1 MAKFSKSV
9 KCPASED
16 LVNFQNNNLDSIG
29 FERVAKHI
37 TVCEFCASESDLYMH
52 FPESEVYIIHEKIP
66 QPLREL
72 AEALL
77 GNKSADFRLLNKLLC
92 DNESLI
98 LKQA

>member
-16 LVNFQNNNLDSIG
+16 LLKFQNNTLDSKDC
-29 FERVAKHI
+29 EKVAKHLSI
-37 TVCEFCASESDLYMH
+37 CEFCASEADLYMH
-52 FPESEVYIIHEKIP
+52 FPENEVHIIEEQIP

-77 GNKSADFRLLNKLLC
+77 GNKGADFRLLNRLLC

>member
-1 MAKFSKSV
+1 
-9 KCPASED
+9 
-16 LVNFQNNNLDSIG
+16 
-29 FERVAKHI
+29 
-37 TVCEFCASESDLYMH
+37 MH

>member
-1 MAKFSKSV
+1 MEKFSKSV
-9 KCPASED
+9 NCPASED
-16 LVNFQNNNLDSIG
+16 LVNFQNKALDSLNL
-29 FERVAKHI
+29 ERIANHI
-37 TVCEFCASESDLYMH
+37 SVCEFCASESDLYMH
-52 FPESEVYIIHEKIP
+52 FPESDVFMIQEKIP

-77 GNKSADFRLLNKLLC
+77 GNKSTDFRLLNKLLC